1 DGPGGEDGA
10 GGEEEA
16 AYRAGAVATQ
26 MLGLALSRYVIK
38 LEPIASASPDDL
50 AATVGPTLD
59 RYLTGPIGR
68 P

>member
-1 DGPGGEDGA
+1 
-10 GGEEEA
+10 
-16 AYRAGAVATQ
+16 

-38 LEPIASASPDDL
+38 LEPIASASPADL
-50 AATVGPTLD
+50 AAMIGPTLD